1 MEEDKMK
8 KMTSAYANKLLKSL
22 DEDKQF
28 WLNKEAS
35 SCTYI
40 AADGE
45 EPVIPEYDYKMV
57 ADTIAEIDKKVC
69 AIKHAVN
76 LNNATA
82 QITVGDSKMSVD
94 MILISMAQLNNRKV
108 ILDQM
113 RKEFPKTRET
123 SMYYSKNSAVEY
135 KYINYDLELIKQE
148 YERVSD
154 KIMEMQLALDKYN
167 QLVEFEVDI

>member
-1 MEEDKMK
+1 MK

-113 RKEFPKTRET
+113 RKELPKTRET

-135 KYINYDLELIKQE
+135 KYINYDLEQVKTD
-148 YERVSD
+148 YERIAG
-154 KIMEMQLALDKYN
+154 KILEMQMALDQYN
-167 QLVEFEVDI
+167 QTVLFEVEI